1 LFFQRTNRYR
11 SAVQNELDIV
21 RDVSA
26 RLERGGIEYML
37 TGSMA
42 MNYYA
47 QPRMTRDIDLV
58 VALTPQHTDKVVN
71 LFTPDYYV
79 SREAV
84 SSSIAQ
90 ESLFNLI
97 HQESVIKVDCIV
109 RKNTPYH
116 RAEFERRQRIAIED
130 FSTWIVSKE
139 DLIISKLWWAK
150 DSHSEQQLRDVK
162 NLAGT
167 GCNADYIE
175 RWTAELGL
183 HNLWQQCK
191 P

>member
-1 LFFQRTNRYR
+1 MR
-11 SAVQNELDIV
+11 AVQNELDIV

-26 RLERGGIEYML
+26 RLEQGGFAYML

-58 VALTPQHTDKVVN
+58 VALAPPDTDAVMR

-79 SREAV
+79 SRDAV
-84 SSSIAQ
+84 SHSIAH

-109 RKNTPYH
+109 RKQSEYRLH
-116 RAEFERRQRIAIED
+116 EFNRRQRIKIQNFE
-130 FSTWIVSKE
+130 TWIVSKE
-139 DLIISKLWWAK
+139 DLILSKLFWAK
-150 DSHSEQQLRDVK
+150 DSRSELQLRDVK
-162 NLAGT
+162 NLAAS
-167 GCNADYIE
+167 GCDRAYIE
-175 RWTAELGL
+175 HWTAELGL
-183 HNLWQQCK
+183 ANLWQEIA
-191 P
+191 

>member
-1 LFFQRTNRYR
+1 M
-11 SAVQNELDIV
+11 QNELDIV

-26 RLERGGIEYML
+26 RLEKGGLAYML

-58 VALTPQHTDKVVN
+58 VALTTQDTDSIVR

-84 SSSIAQ
+84 SSSIAH

-109 RKNTPYH
+109 RKNNPYR
-116 RAEFERRQRIAIED
+116 RAEFERRKRITIED
-130 FSTWIVSKE
+130 FATWITSKE

-150 DSHSEQQLRDVK
+150 DSHSELQLRDVK
-162 NLAGT
+162 NLAST
-167 GCNADYIE
+167 GCDNDYIE
-175 RWTAELGL
+175 RWTKELGL
-183 HNLWQQCK
+183 LNLWQECNQ
-191 P
+191 

>member
-1 LFFQRTNRYR
+1 M
-11 SAVQNELDIV
+11 QNELDIV
-21 RDVSA
+21 RDVSL
-26 RLERGGIEYML
+26 RLEQGGFAYML

-58 VALTPQHTDKVVN
+58 VALAPADTDTVIR
-71 LFTPDYYV
+71 LFTPEYYV

-84 SSSIAQ
+84 SSSIAH

-109 RKNTPYH
+109 RKRSPYR
-116 RAEFERRQRIAIED
+116 RAEFERRQRITIED

-150 DSHSEQQLRDVK
+150 DSHSELQLRDVK

-167 GCNADYIE
+167 GCDTAYIK
-175 RWTAELGL
+175 RWTNELGL
-183 HNLWQQCK
+183 LSLWQECN

>member
-1 LFFQRTNRYR
+1 M
-11 SAVQNELDIV
+11 QNELDIV

-26 RLERGGIEYML
+26 RLEKGGLAYML

-58 VALTPQHTDKVVN
+58 VALTPHDTDTVVR

-84 SSSIAQ
+84 SSSIAH

-109 RKNTPYH
+109 RKNTPYR

-130 FSTWIVSKE
+130 FSTWIASKE

-150 DSHSEQQLRDVK
+150 DSHSELQLRDVK
-162 NLAGT
+162 NLAST
-167 GCNADYIE
+167 GCDAVYVE
-175 RWTAELGL
+175 HWTRELGL
-183 HNLWQQCK
+183 HNLWLECQT
-191 P
+191 